1 MTWVSGEF
9 RKNTIFFSVSS
20 FHILWQN
27 SSSHIT
33 STSTY
38 NYSFNLLAI
47 IKKTAEEMLND
58 SFALMQMIDDD
69 SLQSLMTYDIT
80 KRNKLLV
87 VVCVESAKLLVIFL
101 CVLRIIK
108 IIIYSCIRQSINFY
122 FLLITSHIKCF
133 ILGIGIKL
141 ILESVCGCTCVT
153 VKLRNQ
159 KFTSKISNFMDDGE
173 SLLNCYWKKI
183 GNKEIT
189 KTLDTHRQWREMK
202 KSLNFWFRIQRTF
215 FAHNNMKTSKM
226 SLLKWRKK

>member
-20 FHILWQN
+20 FHILCQN

-80 KRNKLLV
+80 KRYKLLV
-87 VVCVESAKLLVIFL
+87 VVCWISKTFNNFVFF
-101 CVLRIIK
+101 CV
-108 IIIYSCIRQSINFY
+108 
-122 FLLITSHIKCF
+122 CF
-133 ILGIGIKL
+133 ASSRLSL
-141 ILESVCGCTCVT
+141 ILVFANQLTFIFCSSHHTSSVSFSA
-153 VKLRNQ
+153 LA
-159 KFTSKISNFMDDGE
+159 SN
-173 SLLNCYWKKI
+173 
-183 GNKEIT
+183 
-189 KTLDTHRQWREMK
+189 
-202 KSLNFWFRIQRTF
+202 
-215 FAHNNMKTSKM
+215 
-226 SLLKWRKK
+226 